1 MTNKEL
7 KKLTRTELLELLLA
21 QTERADSLEKEIEE
35 LRKKLSEKD
44 IAIQNSGSIAE
55 AALKINDIFNA
66 AQAAADQYL
75 MNIKGNADMPSA
87 QRENGRRN
95 ETPVSDLSHTVSRPQ
110 QLSAPQI
117 HTSQEAVSITRS
129 ETKDGRILVY
139 RKPVQEEDIDDFE

>member
-21 QTERADSLEKEIEE
+21 QTERADNLEKEIEE
-35 LRKKLSEKD
+35 LRKKLSERE

-75 MNIKGNADMPSA
+75 ENIKENAD
-87 QRENGRRN
+87 
-95 ETPVSDLSHTVSRPQ
+95 
-110 QLSAPQI
+110 LSALCRKNNCNNESVLSD
-117 HTSQEAVSITRS
+117 HVYKKGDTSDVTNVPDYNNAESDEHHPMKHKSGERV
-129 ETKDGRILVY
+129 LVY
-139 RKPVQEEDIDDFE
+139 RKPVREYADDID

>member
-21 QTERADSLEKEIEE
+21 QTERADSLEKEIKE
-35 LRKKLSEKD
+35 LRKKLSEKE

-75 MNIKGNADMPSA
+75 MNIKGDADMPFEQKTDGRKNESPVVDL
-87 QRENGRRN
+87 RNTENKPKEQN
-95 ETPVSDLSHTVSRPQ
+95 
-110 QLSAPQI
+110 APQI
-117 HTSQEAVSITRS
+117 RALKKAVPLPCQKTN
-129 ETKDGRILVY
+129 DGRILVH
-139 RKPVQEEDIDDFE
+139 RKPVREEDIDDFN

>member
-75 MNIKGNADMPSA
+75 INIKGNADMPSE
-87 QRENGRRN
+87 QRTVERKN
-95 ETPVSDLSHTVSRPQ
+95 EDPVSDLSHTVSRPQ
-110 QLSAPQI
+110 QLSVPQI
-117 HTSQEAVSITRS
+117 HTSRETVSVHRS